1 MAQLMLNSP
10 PQPLVNEDKLIW
22 KAKKNSNYSMRSV
35 YRICVSEIADNSHLH
50 APDRCNLVWKLKVP
64 PKIKK
69 KKNLVCHVCR
79 GCFPTRARLRSRGVH
94 CPTDCVICGSNC
106 EITFM
111 FSWNVLMLCTGS
123 PKVPNLG

>member
-69 KKNLVCHVCR
+69 KKKSCLPCVSWL
-79 GCFPTRARLRSRGVH
+79 FPNT
-94 CPTDCVICGSNC
+94 
-106 EITFM
+106 
-111 FSWNVLMLCTGS
+111 CTL
-123 PKVPNLG
+123 KK